1 MYLSLEETP
10 LNVITEKKE
19 LENLLHALQSATEF
33 AVDLEVGL

>member
-10 LNVITEKKE
+10 LNMITKTEE
-19 LENLLHALQSATEF
+19 LQNLLHTLQSVTEF